1 MSKRKGD
8 AASACFMRMLV
19 YREQVGAADAMD
31 RVNGPAG
38 LGSIQ
43 FVSGSQ
49 AGNTFN
55 ITKPSITMG
64 RASGNDIVISDPS
77 VSRHHAQISLS
88 NGTWTILKLA
98 PQNTVTVN
106 QRDVQQSAIN
116 DRDMI
121 ALGSI
126 TFLVSTNASVANA
139 ARPGKRASSRNA
151 PPPYAPPTFNAPP
164 VFHPT
169 VAAPSPLQ
177 GQRPLG
183 TAQAPEGPLKGPSG
197 TASIPRGVASLEVN
211 SNTHPQKIS
220 YSLDKPVINIGRHPA
235 NDIVIDEP
243 VVSGYHA
250 QIVREGNQLVFIHP
264 HPQHQKTTNGI
275 LYQGRAIPG
284 TEQFRKPLE
293 RGDIMRIGDEHGSLV
308 TLAYNDGT
316 GAVQDIVPEIRPI
329 PLGTPVITLG
339 RQENNMVVLNHP
351 QVSGYHA
358 RLDQV
363 QGGSRIV
370 DLGSTNHVYV
380 NAQQIREQVLKPGD
394 EIRIGPFLLTYTG
407 TQLTQRDESNSI
419 RIDALRLHKEGN
431 NHIVLIND
439 ISVAIPPRK
448 FVAVVGGSGAGKST
462 LMDALNGL
470 RPAQSGT
477 VLYNGQDYYKH
488 LAAFSTQLGY
498 VPQDDIIHRDLT
510 VERALYYAAKLR
522 LPSDFTQT
530 QIKQRIDEVL
540 EDVEMTFRR
549 KLLVN
554 KLSGGQRK
562 RVSIALEL
570 LANPSVF
577 FLDEPTSGLDPGL
590 DRKMMFLLRKLADKG
605 HTIVLV
611 THATN
616 NINACDYICFLWQGG
631 RLAYF
636 GPPEEA
642 KTYFGKTDFAEIYSA
657 LEPTDENPNIPAQVE
672 EKFRTSPDF
681 QKYVVEPLNQGPA
694 GRANVQQQTVDV
706 KPPKRGNPWKQFWF
720 LFMRYGE
727 LLKNDTVT
735 LLFLLLQA
743 PVIALILYFLAA
755 HDVFNPTNV
764 VTCPPNPQH
773 PVPVT
778 APSHSKFD
786 CQNVVNALNTPQG
799 QAFLQQNHLTADQAL
814 QQSIAPGS
822 GGNAQKILFIMAFAA
837 IMFGC
842 INGTGAIVREAAI
855 YRRERAVNLGI
866 APYMFSKIVV
876 LGLLCLLQSAVLVL
890 VVNGTAPFQHSV
902 FLPPVLEIYITM
914 ALTSIAGLMLGLTIS
929 AIAPN
934 NDRAASLI
942 PIILI
947 PQLIFSGI
955 IFALDNPG
963 LQFLGAFFAARWS
976 MAGLGSTIGL
986 HGEALGSGKDYAY
999 RGTLFSSYTQSEAIV
1014 HLLLMWFALVVMSVA
1029 FTILIAYF
1037 LKRKDIRQ

>member
-49 AGNTFN
+49 AGNTFP
-55 ITKPSITMG
+55 ITKPSITLG
-64 RASGNDIVISDPS
+64 REPGNDIVVSDPS

-126 TFLVSTNASVANA
+126 TFLFSTNASVANA
-139 ARPGKRASSRNA
+139 ARPGQQASSRNA
-151 PPPYAPPTFNAPP
+151 PPPSAPPTFNAPP

-197 TASIPRGVASLEVN
+197 TASIPRGVATLELN

-220 YSLDKPVINIGRHPA
+220 YSLDKPVINIGRHHA

-293 RGDIMRIGDEHGSLV
+293 RGDIIRIGDEHGSLV

-358 RLDQV
+358 RLEQV
-363 QGGSRIV
+363 QGGYRIV

-380 NAQQIREQVLKPGD
+380 NAQQIREQLLKPGD

-477 VLYNGQDYYKH
+477 VLYNGQDYYKN

-510 VERALYYAAKLR
+510 VERALYYAARLR
-522 LPSDFTQT
+522 LPNDFTEA

-540 EDVEMTFRR
+540 EDVEMTF
-549 KLLVN
+549 
-554 KLSGGQRK
+554 
-562 RVSIALEL
+562 
-570 LANPSVF
+570 
-577 FLDEPTSGLDPGL
+577 
-590 DRKMMFLLRKLADKG
+590 LLRKLADKG
-605 HTIVLV
+605 HTIVLI

-616 NINACDYICFLWQGG
+616 NINACDYVCFLCQGG
-631 RLAYF
+631 RLAFF
-636 GPPEEA
+636 GPPDDA
-642 KTYFGKTDFAEIYSA
+642 KQYFEKTDFAEIYSA
-657 LEPTDENPNIPAQVE
+657 LEPTDQNPSIPAE
-672 EKFRTSPDF
+672 AEAKFKKSPYY
-681 QKYVVEPLNQGPA
+681 QEYGQTPVAQGPA
-694 GRANVQQQTVDV
+694 GRA
-706 KPPKRGNPWKQFWF
+706 
-720 LFMRYGE
+720 
-727 LLKNDTVT
+727 
-735 LLFLLLQA
+735 
-743 PVIALILYFLAA
+743 
-755 HDVFNPTNV
+755 
-764 VTCPPNPQH
+764 
-773 PVPVT
+773 
-778 APSHSKFD
+778 
-786 CQNVVNALNTPQG
+786 
-799 QAFLQQNHLTADQAL
+799 
-814 QQSIAPGS
+814 
-822 GGNAQKILFIMAFAA
+822 
-837 IMFGC
+837 
-842 INGTGAIVREAAI
+842 
-855 YRRERAVNLGI
+855 
-866 APYMFSKIVV
+866 
-876 LGLLCLLQSAVLVL
+876 L
-890 VVNGTAPFQHSV
+890 VVYATG
-902 FLPPVLEIYITM
+902 
-914 ALTSIAGLMLGLTIS
+914 G
-929 AIAPN
+929 
-934 NDRAASLI
+934 
-942 PIILI
+942 
-947 PQLIFSGI
+947 
-955 IFALDNPG
+955 
-963 LQFLGAFFAARWS
+963 
-976 MAGLGSTIGL
+976 
-986 HGEALGSGKDYAY
+986 GK
-999 RGTLFSSYTQSEAIV
+999 
-1014 HLLLMWFALVVMSVA
+1014 
-1029 FTILIAYF
+1029 
-1037 LKRKDIRQ
+1037 